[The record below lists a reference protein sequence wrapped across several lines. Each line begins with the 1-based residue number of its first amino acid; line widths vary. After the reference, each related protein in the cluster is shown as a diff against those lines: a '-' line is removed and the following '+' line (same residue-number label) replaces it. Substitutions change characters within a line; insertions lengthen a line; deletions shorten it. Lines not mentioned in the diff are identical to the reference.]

1 MLETKR
7 YIGNDLNRLY
17 ARIRREI
24 GEDAIIVRTRS
35 LLREDAEPLVEILA
49 TSDDGSLGLPNELQ
63 RSMLD
68 SVLSRVSPSLTV
80 GDLEDLVQRENLS
93 RGAAPI
99 AYSYSEPETEP
110 EYEPGPGD
118 DFSEADLLDQLV
130 AEIERRGI
138 EHPAPL
144 RERLTQPQEPAPA
157 PGSLSEANLR
167 RTLSVAG
174 FSQDVV
180 AAIAGA
186 AAPGDGAAHAVATT
200 ALRGRLAYPEEDQ
213 TAVISVQGVARSG
226 RTVALLRMA
235 QDCAAAGRPTVLVA
249 AADVPS
255 EVSAYFRQFCAANG
269 IRFTHGRDL
278 AAIGRQAKRAEP
290 GTCFFIDCPSGVWRM
305 PLPVGV
311 RHFRYLA
318 VPSVCDRDQL
328 RAILSPFEPAAMSGI
343 VPTFVE
349 ATDTYAPVLDTAI
362 SLGLGIAFLS
372 AGDDPTSGI
381 EVADLFTL
389 ASGSLPT
396 TTGVTADGRLSAIA

>member
-17 ARIRREI
+17 ARIRRDI

-99 AYSYSEPETEP
+99 AYNEPEP
-110 EYEPGPGD
+110 ELQD

-138 EHPAPL
+138 EHPAPM

-157 PGSLSEANLR
+157 TGLSSEANLR
-167 RTLSVAG
+167 RMLSVAG

-180 AAIAGA
+180 SAIAGA
-186 AAPGDGAAHAVATT
+186 ADPGDDAAHAVAST

-249 AADVPS
+249 AADVAS
-255 EVSAYFRQFCAANG
+255 EVSGYFRQFCAANG

-311 RHFRYLA
+311 RHYRYLA

-328 RAILSPFEPAAMSGI
+328 RAMLSPFEPAAMSGI

-349 ATDTYAPVLDTAI
+349 AAETFAPVLDTAI

>member
-1 MLETKR
+1 METKR

-63 RSMLD
+63 RSMIE

-99 AYSYSEPETEP
+99 AYNEPEPEP
-110 EYEPGPGD
+110 QD

-157 PGSLSEANLR
+157 PGLSSEANLR
-167 RTLSVAG
+167 RMLAVAG

-180 AAIAGA
+180 SAIAGA
-186 AAPGDGAAHAVATT
+186 AAPADDAAHAVAAT

-255 EVSAYFRQFCAANG
+255 EVSGYFRQFCAANG

-328 RAILSPFEPAAMSGI
+328 RAMLSPFEPAAMSGI

-349 ATDTYAPVLDTAI
+349 AAETFAPVLDTSI
-362 SLGLGIAFLS
+362 SLGVGIAFLS